1 MAARLADE
9 DRSAEA
15 RLPRF
20 VEPFLEMLIVER
32 GAAANTI
39 DAYRRDLIDYCGF
52 LTGRSVA
59 ADRAESDDIRAYLA
73 ALSKQGVKAST
84 AARRLSSLRQF
95 HKFLFGEGIRP
106 DDPTVVID
114 SPRQGR
120 PLPKVMSEDE
130 VDRLLAVTAGN
141 GGADGARLE
150 CLLELLYATGMRV
163 SELVTLP
170 LTAVLRDEPFLLIRG
185 KGGKERIV
193 PISIPA
199 RLAINAYLEIRHA
212 HLPADA
218 ESPYLFPSRGKE
230 GHLTRQRFGQ
240 ILKELALEAGLDPAK
255 VSPHVLRH
263 AFASHLLANGADLR
277 VVQQLLGHAD
287 ISTTQIY
294 THIQEERLKAL
305 VEANHPLARRKSAF

>member
-1 MAARLADE
+1 MVE
-9 DRSAEA
+9 HTAEPIA
-15 RLPRF
+15 ERRLPRF
-20 VEPFLEMLIVER
+20 VEPFLEMLMVER

-39 DAYRRDLIDYCGF
+39 EAYRRDLIDYCGF
-52 LTGRSVA
+52 LKARNSS
-59 ADRAESDDIRAYLA
+59 ADMADSDQIRAYLA
-73 ALSKQGVKAST
+73 ALAKQGVKAST

-95 HKFLFGEGIRP
+95 HKFLFAEAIRQ

-114 SPRQGR
+114 APRRGR
-120 PLPKVMSEDE
+120 PLPKIMTEEE
-130 VDRLLAVTAGN
+130 VDRLLAVAEANVGP
-141 GGADGARLE
+141 DGTRVQ

-170 LTAVLRDEPFLLIRG
+170 LTAVLRDEPFLLIKG

-193 PISIPA
+193 PISLPA
-199 RLAINAYLEIRHA
+199 RLAINSYLEDRPV
-212 HLPADA
+212 HLPDGA

-240 ILKELALEAGLDPAK
+240 VLKELALEAGLDPAK

-294 THIQEERLKAL
+294 THVQEERLRAL
-305 VEANHPLARRKSAF
+305 VEANHPLARRARAD

>member
-1 MAARLADE
+1 M
-9 DRSAEA
+9 
-15 RLPRF
+15 
-20 VEPFLEMLIVER
+20 VER
-32 GAAANTI
+32 GAAGNTI
-39 DAYRRDLIDYCGF
+39 EAYRRDLIDYTGF
-52 LTGRSVA
+52 LAGRGTA
-59 ADRAESDDIRAYLA
+59 ADRSGSDDIRAYLA
-73 ALSKQGVKAST
+73 AIGKQGVKAST

-95 HKFLFGEGIRP
+95 HKFLFAEGIRA

-120 PLPKVMSEDE
+120 PLPKVMTEEE
-130 VDRLLAVTAGN
+130 VDRLLDAAGD
-141 GGADGARLE
+141 GGGPDGVRVA

-170 LTAVLRDEPFLLIRG
+170 LRAVLRDEPFLLIKG

-193 PISIPA
+193 PISPPA
-199 RLAINAYLEIRHA
+199 RIAINTYLELRIA
-212 HLPADA
+212 HLPDGAD
-218 ESPYLFPSRGKE
+218 SPYLFPSRSKE

-240 ILKELALEAGLDPAK
+240 ILKELALQAGLDPAK

-277 VVQQLLGHAD
+277 IVQQLLGHAD

-294 THIQEERLKAL
+294 THIQEERLRAL
-305 VEANHPLARRKSAF
+305 VEANHPLARRTVVG

>member
-1 MAARLADE
+1 MAGRT
-9 DRSAEA
+9 AESN
-15 RLPRF
+15 LPRF
-20 VEPFLEMLIVER
+20 VEPFLEMLVVER

-39 DAYRRDLIDYCGF
+39 EAYRRDLIDYCGF
-52 LTGRSVA
+52 LTGRNVSP
-59 ADRAESDDIRAYLA
+59 DRAGSEDIRFYLA
-73 ALSKQGVKAST
+73 ALAKQGVKAAT

-95 HKFLFGEGIRP
+95 HKFLFAEGIRA
-106 DDPTVVID
+106 DDPTVVVD
-114 SPRQGR
+114 SPRRGR
-120 PLPKVMSEDE
+120 PLPKIMSEGE
-130 VDRLLAVTAGN
+130 VDRLLAA
-141 GGADGARLE
+141 AEASIEPDGTRTQ

-170 LTAVLRDEPFLLIRG
+170 LRAVLRDEPFLLITG

-193 PISIPA
+193 PISLPA
-199 RLAINAYLEIRHA
+199 RLAINAYLEDRPA
-212 HLPADA
+212 HLPGGA

-240 ILKELALEAGLDPAK
+240 VLKELALEAGLDPAK

-294 THIQEERLKAL
+294 THVQEERLKAL
-305 VEANHPLARRKSAF
+305 VEASHPLARRKYDG

>member
-1 MAARLADE
+1 MVGRTAEPAAE
-9 DRSAEA
+9 RS
-15 RLPRF
+15 LPRF
-20 VEPFLEMLIVER
+20 VEPFLEMLMVER

-39 DAYRRDLIDYCGF
+39 EAYRRDLIDYCGF
-52 LTGRSVA
+52 LKARNVSPDS
-59 ADRAESDDIRAYLA
+59 ADSDHIRVYLTTLA
-73 ALSKQGVKAST
+73 KQGVKAST

-95 HKFLFGEGIRP
+95 HKFLFAEAIRQ

-114 SPRQGR
+114 APRRGR
-120 PLPKVMSEDE
+120 PLPKIMTEEE
-130 VDRLLAVTAGN
+130 VDRLLAVAEANVGP
-141 GGADGARLE
+141 DGTRLQ

-170 LTAVLRDEPFLLIRG
+170 LTAVLRDEPFLLIKG

-193 PISIPA
+193 PISLPA
-199 RLAINAYLEIRHA
+199 RLAINAYQEDRPV
-212 HLPADA
+212 HLPDGA
-218 ESPYLFPSRGKE
+218 ESSYLFPSRGKE

-240 ILKELALEAGLDPAK
+240 VLKELALEAGLDPAK

-294 THIQEERLKAL
+294 THVQEERLKAL
-305 VEANHPLARRKSAF
+305 VEANHPLAARARAD